1 MLYNTTMTEKEYKN
15 EITSLK
21 AQIKALENSS
31 QKECDQH
38 NKILT
43 QQSKMAAM
51 GEMIGNIAHQWR
63 QPLMELSSIL
73 INAEAKI
80 RIKENISND
89 EILEVI
95 DKSNHIL
102 KYMSNTIDDFRN
114 FFAKDKE
121 KTQFKI
127 SEQIK
132 RTVNI
137 LSSTL
142 DNKNIKINIILKNNP
157 TIYGYQNEYSQ
168 VLINII
174 SNAKDVLIQR
184 GIKDGLIEVKVYEQE
199 RLCITEILDNGGGIS
214 EKYIDDIFKP
224 FMTFE
229 KKDGTGIGLFMSKL
243 IIENNMHGTLTA
255 SNEHNGAK
263 FFITLPV
270 V

>member
-1 MLYNTTMTEKEYKN
+1 MTEKQYQDKISSLELALKELQNSTEKEN
-15 EITSLK
+15 E
-21 AQIKALENSS
+21 
-31 QKECDQH
+31 QH
-38 NKILT
+38 HKILT
-43 QQSKMAAM
+43 QHSKMAAM

-73 INAEAKI
+73 IGAEGKI
-80 RIKENISND
+80 RLTQKLSHD
-89 EILEVI
+89 ELLEMI

-114 FFAKDKE
+114 FFATNKE
-121 KTQFKI
+121 KTEFKI

-132 RTVNI
+132 RTINI

-142 DNKNIKINIILKNNP
+142 DNKNIKINIIIKSNP
-157 TIYGYQNEYSQ
+157 RIYGYQNEYSQ

-184 GIKDGLIEVKVYEQE
+184 GIENGIIEVKVYEKE
-199 RLCITEILDNGGGIS
+199 GECVTEILDNAGGIS
-214 EKYIDDIFKP
+214 KKYMDDIFKP

-243 IIENNMHGTLTA
+243 IVENNMNGVLSA
-255 SNEHNGAK
+255 KNEQDGAK
-263 FFITLPV
+263 FIIKLPIF
-270 V
+270 

>member
-1 MLYNTTMTEKEYKN
+1 MNEQQYLEKIASLEDELKNLKNTVLQTN
-15 EITSLK
+15 E
-21 AQIKALENSS
+21 
-31 QKECDQH
+31 QH

-73 INAEAKI
+73 IGAEAKV

-89 EILEVI
+89 EILEMI
-95 DKSNHIL
+95 DRSNHIL
-102 KYMSNTIDDFRN
+102 KYMSNTIEDFRN
-114 FFAKDKE
+114 FFATNKE
-121 KTQFKI
+121 KTKFKI

-184 GIKDGLIEVKVYEQE
+184 NIQDGLIEVKVYEVNGK
-199 RLCITEILDNGGGIS
+199 CITEILDNGGGIS
-214 EKYIDDIFKP
+214 EKYMDDIFKP

-229 KKDGTGIGLFMSKL
+229 KKDGSGIGLFMSKL
-243 IIENNMHGTLTA
+243 IVENNMNGTLTA
-255 SNEHNGAK
+255 SNEKNGAK
-263 FFITLPV
+263 FFITIPIL
-270 V
+270 

>member
-1 MLYNTTMTEKEYKN
+1 MMTQKQYKDKIATL
-15 EITSLK
+15 EAKIER
-21 AQIKALENSS
+21 LENSS
-31 QKECDQH
+31 QKECEQH

-73 INAEAKI
+73 IHTEATI
-80 RIKENISND
+80 QIKNKISND

-114 FFAKDKE
+114 FFAKDKA
-121 KTQFKI
+121 KTKFKI

-137 LSSTL
+137 LTSTL
-142 DNKNIKINIILKNNP
+142 ENQKIKINIIIKHNP
-157 TIYGYQNEYSQ
+157 NIYGYQNEYSQ
-168 VLINII
+168 VLLNII

-184 GIKDGLIEVKVYEQE
+184 GVEDPFIEVKVYEQE
-199 RLCITEILDNGGGIS
+199 NQCITEILDNGGGIS
-214 EKYIDDIFKP
+214 EKYKDDIFKP

-243 IIENNMHGTLTA
+243 IIENNMGGTLSA
-255 SNEHNGAK
+255 INEKDGAK
-263 FFITLPV
+263 FIINLPIV
-270 V
+270 

>member
-1 MLYNTTMTEKEYKN
+1 MTEKQYQDKISFLEL
-15 EITSLK
+15 EIKTLR
-21 AQIKALENSS
+21 NSA
-31 QKECDQH
+31 QKENEQH

-43 QQSKMAAM
+43 QHSKMAAM

-63 QPLMELSSIL
+63 QPLMELSSLL
-73 INAEAKI
+73 IGVEGKI
-80 RIKENISND
+80 RLTKQLSFE
-89 EILEVI
+89 EFLEMI

-114 FFAKDKE
+114 FFATNKE
-121 KTQFKI
+121 KTEFKI

-137 LSSTL
+137 LNSTL
-142 DNKNIKINIILKNNP
+142 DNKNIKINIIIKSNP
-157 TIYGYQNEYSQ
+157 RIYGYQNEYPQ

-184 GIKDGLIEVKVYEQE
+184 EIENGIIEVKVYQKDDE
-199 RLCITEILDNGGGIS
+199 CITEILDNAGGIS
-214 EKYIDDIFKP
+214 KKYMDDIFKP

-243 IIENNMHGTLTA
+243 IVENNMNGSLSA
-255 SNEHNGAK
+255 ENDKDGAK
-263 FFITLPV
+263 FIIKLPIC
-270 V
+270 

>member
-1 MLYNTTMTEKEYKN
+1 MTVEQYEKKISNLEL
-15 EITSLK
+15 ELK
-21 AQIKALENSS
+21 TLRNLNK
-31 QKECDQH
+31 KEHEQH

-43 QQSKMAAM
+43 QHSKMAAM

-73 INAEAKI
+73 IEAEGKI
-80 RIKENISND
+80 RLTKKLSFTEF
-89 EILEVI
+89 LEVI
-95 DKSNHIL
+95 DKSNQIL

-114 FFAKDKE
+114 FFAKDKS
-121 KTQFKI
+121 KTKFKI

-142 DNKNIKINIILKNNP
+142 DNKNIQINIIIKSNP
-157 TIYGYQNEYSQ
+157 QIYGYQNEYSQ

-184 GIKDGLIEVKVYEQE
+184 GIKNATIEVTVYEKDGE
-199 RLCITEILDNGGGIS
+199 CITKILDNAGGIS
-214 EKYIDDIFKP
+214 KKYIDDIFKP
-224 FMTFE
+224 FVTFE

-243 IIENNMHGTLTA
+243 IIENNMNGTISA
-255 SNEHNGAK
+255 KNAYDGAQ
-263 FFITLPV
+263 FFIKIPIF
-270 V
+270 

>member
-1 MLYNTTMTEKEYKN
+1 MTKEECKDKIN
-15 EITSLK
+15 FLESELK
-21 AQIKALENSS
+21 ALRSFT
-31 QKECDQH
+31 QKESEQH

-43 QQSKMAAM
+43 QSSKMAAM

-73 INAEAKI
+73 MEAEAKI
-80 RIKENISND
+80 RISKNLTYNQVLEMIDTSNQ
-89 EILEVI
+89 
-95 DKSNHIL
+95 IL

-114 FFAKDKE
+114 FFATDKE
-121 KTQFKI
+121 KTKFKI

-142 DNKNIKINIILKNNP
+142 ENKKIQIQIIIQSNP

-174 SNAKDVLIQR
+174 SNAKDVLVQR
-184 GIKDGLIEVKVYEQE
+184 GIENGIIKVKVYEKDGE
-199 RLCITEILDNGGGIS
+199 CITEIIDNAGGIS
-214 EKYIDDIFKP
+214 EKYMDDIFKP

-229 KKDGTGIGLFMSKL
+229 KKNGTGIGLFMSKL
-243 IIENNMHGTLTA
+243 IVENNMNGRLSA
-255 SNEHNGAK
+255 KNVKNGAQ
-263 FFITLPV
+263 FLIELPIF
-270 V
+270 

>member
-1 MLYNTTMTEKEYKN
+1 MTEKQYQDKISFLEL
-15 EITSLK
+15 EIKTLR
-21 AQIKALENSS
+21 NSA
-31 QKECDQH
+31 QKENEQH

-43 QQSKMAAM
+43 QHSKMAAM

-63 QPLMELSSIL
+63 QPLMELSSLL
-73 INAEAKI
+73 IGAEGKI
-80 RIKENISND
+80 RLTKQLSFE
-89 EILEVI
+89 EFLEMI

-114 FFAKDKE
+114 FFATNKE
-121 KTQFKI
+121 KTEFKI

-142 DNKNIKINIILKNNP
+142 DNKNIKINIIIKSNP
-157 TIYGYQNEYSQ
+157 RIYGYQNEYPQ

-184 GIKDGLIEVKVYEQE
+184 EIENGIIEVKVYEKDGE
-199 RLCITEILDNGGGIS
+199 CITEILDNAGGIS
-214 EKYIDDIFKP
+214 KKYMDDIFKP

-243 IIENNMHGTLTA
+243 IVENNMNGSLSA
-255 SNEHNGAK
+255 ENDKDGAK
-263 FFITLPV
+263 FIIKLPIC
-270 V
+270 

>member
-1 MLYNTTMTEKEYKN
+1 MTEKQYQDKISSLERQ
-15 EITSLK
+15 LK
-21 AQIKALENSS
+21 ALQNSS
-31 QKECDQH
+31 QKECEQH

-73 INAEAKI
+73 INTEAKI
-80 RIKENISND
+80 RIQENISND

-95 DKSNHIL
+95 NRSNHIL

-127 SEQIK
+127 SDQIK

-142 DNKNIKINIILKNNP
+142 DNKNIKVNIILKHNP
-157 TIYGYQNEYSQ
+157 TIYGYKNEYSQ

-174 SNAKDVLIQR
+174 SNAKDVLVQR
-184 GIKDGLIEVKVYEQE
+184 GIKNGLIEVKVYEQE
-199 RLCITEILDNGGGIS
+199 GLCITEVLDNGGGIS

-229 KKDGTGIGLFMSKL
+229 KKDGTGIGLFMAKL
-243 IIENNMHGTLTA
+243 IVENNMNGTLSA
-255 SNEHNGAK
+255 SNEQNGAK

-270 V
+270 Y

>member
-1 MLYNTTMTEKEYKN
+1 MTEKHYQDK
-15 EITSLK
+15 ITSLE
-21 AQIKALENSS
+21 LELKTLQNSVK
-31 QKECDQH
+31 KETEQH

-43 QQSKMAAM
+43 QHSKMAAM

-63 QPLMELSSIL
+63 QPLMELSSLL
-73 INAEAKI
+73 IGAEGKI
-80 RIKENISND
+80 RLTKSLSHED
-89 EILEVI
+89 FLEVI
-95 DKSNHIL
+95 DKSNQIL

-114 FFAKDKE
+114 FFATNKE
-121 KTQFKI
+121 KTEFKI

-142 DNKNIKINIILKNNP
+142 DNKNIQINIIIKSNP
-157 TIYGYQNEYSQ
+157 RIYGYQNEYSQ

-184 GIKDGLIEVKVYEQE
+184 GIENGVIEVKVYEKDSE
-199 RLCITEILDNGGGIS
+199 CITEILDNAGGIS
-214 EKYIDDIFKP
+214 KKYMDDIFKP

-243 IIENNMHGTLTA
+243 IVENNMNGIITA
-255 SNEHNGAK
+255 KNEQDGAK
-263 FFITLPV
+263 FIIKLPIF
-270 V
+270 

>member
-1 MLYNTTMTEKEYKN
+1 MREKHYQDK
-15 EITSLK
+15 
-21 AQIKALENSS
+21 IKALEAQLKVLENSS
-31 QKECDQH
+31 QKECEQH

-43 QQSKMAAM
+43 QQSKMAAL

-73 INAEAKI
+73 INTEAKI
-80 RIKENISND
+80 KIQHNISND

-95 DKSNHIL
+95 DRSNHIL

-121 KTQFKI
+121 KTKYKI

-137 LSSTL
+137 LECTL
-142 DNKNIKINIILKNNP
+142 DNKNIKINIILKHNP
-157 TIYGYQNEYSQ
+157 TIYGYKNEYSQ

-174 SNAKDVLIQR
+174 LNAKDVLVQR
-184 GIKDGLIEVKVYEQE
+184 DVKNGLIEVTVYEKE
-199 RLCITEILDNGGGIS
+199 GHCITEILDNGGGIS

-224 FMTFE
+224 FVTFE

-243 IIENNMHGTLTA
+243 MVENNMNGTLSAT
-255 SNEHNGAK
+255 NEQNGAK

-270 V
+270 Y

>member
-1 MLYNTTMTEKEYKN
+1 MTEKNYKDK
-15 EITSLK
+15 I
-21 AQIKALENSS
+21 AALEAKIQSLQNSTK
-31 QKECDQH
+31 KECEQH

-43 QQSKMAAM
+43 QQAKMAAM

-73 INAEAKI
+73 MHTEAKI
-80 RIKENISND
+80 QVKENITND

-102 KYMSNTIDDFRN
+102 KYMSSTIDDFRN
-114 FFAKDKE
+114 FFAKDKA
-121 KTQFKI
+121 KTEFKI

-132 RTVNI
+132 RTINI
-137 LSSTL
+137 LKSTL
-142 DNKNIKINIILKNNP
+142 DTKKIKINIIIKHNP
-157 TIYGYQNEYSQ
+157 YIYGYKNEYSQ

-184 GIKDGLIEVKVYEQE
+184 GIEDAFIEVKVYEKDGF
-199 RLCITEILDNGGGIS
+199 CITEILDNAGGIN
-214 EKYIDDIFKP
+214 EKYKDDIFKP

-243 IIENNMHGTLTA
+243 IIENNMGGTLSA
-255 SNEHNGAK
+255 INEKDGAK
-263 FFITLPV
+263 FTITIPTL
-270 V
+270 

>member
-1 MLYNTTMTEKEYKN
+1 MTEKN
-15 EITSLK
+15 HQEIIARLEAKIQSL
-21 AQIKALENSS
+21 QNSS
-31 QKECDQH
+31 QKECEQH

-51 GEMIGNIAHQWR
+51 GEMIENIAHQWR
-63 QPLMELSSIL
+63 QPLMELSSIFMHT
-73 INAEAKI
+73 EAKI
-80 RIKENISND
+80 EVNEKISND

-114 FFAKDKE
+114 FFAKDKS

-137 LSSTL
+137 LTSTL
-142 DNKNIKINIILKNNP
+142 DTKKIKINIIIKHNP
-157 TIYGYQNEYSQ
+157 YIYGYKNEYSQ

-184 GIKDGLIEVKVYEQE
+184 DIEDALIEVKVYEKDGF
-199 RLCITEILDNGGGIS
+199 CITEILDNAGGIN
-214 EKYIDDIFKP
+214 EKYKDDIFKP

-243 IIENNMHGTLTA
+243 MIENNMGGTLSA
-255 SNEHNGAK
+255 INAKDGAK
-263 FFITLPV
+263 FTITVPIL
-270 V
+270 

>member
-1 MLYNTTMTEKEYKN
+1 MTEKQYQDKISFLEL
-15 EITSLK
+15 EIKTLR
-21 AQIKALENSS
+21 NSA
-31 QKECDQH
+31 QKENEQH

-43 QQSKMAAM
+43 QHSKMAAM

-63 QPLMELSSIL
+63 QPLMELSSLL
-73 INAEAKI
+73 IGAEGKI
-80 RIKENISND
+80 RLTKQLSFE
-89 EILEVI
+89 EFLKMI

-114 FFAKDKE
+114 FFATNKE
-121 KTQFKI
+121 KTEFKI

-142 DNKNIKINIILKNNP
+142 DNKNIKINIIIKSNP
-157 TIYGYQNEYSQ
+157 RIYGYQNEYSQ

-184 GIKDGLIEVKVYEQE
+184 EIENGIIEVKVYQKDDE
-199 RLCITEILDNGGGIS
+199 CITEILDNAGGIS
-214 EKYIDDIFKP
+214 KKYMDDIFKP

-243 IIENNMHGTLTA
+243 IVENNMNGSLSA
-255 SNEHNGAK
+255 ENDKDGAK
-263 FFITLPV
+263 FIIKLPIC
-270 V
+270 

>member
-1 MLYNTTMTEKEYKN
+1 MTEKQYQDK
-15 EITSLK
+15 IKSLET
-21 AQIKALENSS
+21 QLQALENSS
-31 QKECDQH
+31 QKECEQH

-63 QPLMELSSIL
+63 QPLMELSSIF

-80 RIKENISND
+80 RIKEDISHN
-89 EILEVI
+89 EVLEVI
-95 DKSNHIL
+95 ERSSHIL

-121 KTQFKI
+121 KTKFKI
-127 SEQIK
+127 SDQIK

-142 DNKNIKINIILKNNP
+142 DNKNIKVNIILKHNP
-157 TIYGYQNEYSQ
+157 TIYGYKNEYSQ

-174 SNAKDVLIQR
+174 SNAKDVLVQR
-184 GIKDGLIEVKVYEQE
+184 DIKNGLIEVKVYEE
-199 RLCITEILDNGGGIS
+199 KGLCITEILDNGGGIS
-214 EKYIDDIFKP
+214 EKYMDDIFKP

-243 IIENNMHGTLTA
+243 IVENNMNGTLTA
-255 SNEHNGAK
+255 SNEKNGAK
-263 FFITLPV
+263 FIITLPIC
-270 V
+270 